1 MKLIIGGA
9 IAIILSIVGFAY
21 FFSEF
26 LKFLAGT
33 IPIILLLSGGVA
45 LYIYR
50 EMRCDE
56 CEEDGEPKSC
66 LSSETEPSGD
76 NAQPWQQEAA
86 EEPVDTSVAEKKEE
100 AQPETAEEPPA
111 ESVAEETSAGA
122 AASESD
128 GCIGNEESKV
138 FHKLDCQYAK
148 SKKCTA
154 EFTTADEAVAAGFKA
169 CGVCKP

>member
-33 IPIILLLSGGVA
+33 VPVILLLSGGVA

-56 CEEDGEPKSC
+56 CEQDGEPKSC
-66 LSSETEPSGD
+66 LSGDAAPSGD
-76 NAQPWQQEAA
+76 NAQPWQYE
-86 EEPVDTSVAEKKEE
+86 TSGE
-100 AQPETAEEPPA
+100 PA
-111 ESVAEETSAGA
+111 ESEPEKAPVLEQELVEASPAAPEVPVEETPAPG
-122 AASESD
+122 
-128 GCIGNEESKV
+128 GGFVGNEETKV
-138 FHKLDCQYAK
+138 FHKADCQYAK

-154 EFTTADEAVAAGFKA
+154 SFATADEAVAAGFKA